1 MGVGVAGIIININ
14 NYYGPFPDSLRL
26 APVDVLFPLVGL
38 IEGCVQTP
46 NYNRQRMIDGI
57 PNRPLYFHQK
67 DIIARDPKRQKN
79 TIAEA
84 FLGFDAKFFLILDK

>member
-67 DIIARDPKRQKN
+67 DIIGYHN
-79 TIAEA
+79 TVYNDSVKINSVA
-84 FLGFDAKFFLILDK
+84 LLYKG